1 MQQKSIQI
9 LKFFFFLLLAFMLLT
24 GCSQKTE
31 EELLAEK
38 IEEEIEFLDSYL
50 ISSLNQMNHIS
61 LQNYQMKAQE
71 ITDSAKQKKTSSD
84 SSGGGEGQ
92 SSENETNKNN
102 TTIHYSAQPG
112 DVLVNDQNTNW
123 ESTKIEI
130 ERLYSSWSS
139 IMMDLYQTNIDKN
152 EISNFNQDL
161 DQLIAYAKSED
172 KNNTLTYLAKL
183 YQYLP
188 KYAEGTIQ
196 NTIKTDL
203 LKTKSEVMNAYAKIE
218 QDNWDGIKND
228 LTKAEEKFMPIV
240 NNITNENH
248 YNVNK
253 AYVLLKEFQSS
264 VSKMDKDLLYIKYKN
279 LIQELNL
286 IEA

>member
-61 LQNYQMKAQE
+61 LQNYQIKSQE
-71 ITDSAKQKKTSSD
+71 ITDSAKQKKTSSE

-188 KYAEGTIQ
+188 KYVEGTIQ

-203 LKTKSEVMNAYAKIE
+203 VKTKAEVE